1 MEVIT
6 EIMKASD
13 AGKGQKAKTAEKPGA
28 HGKDP
33 QENELEALLSTASLP
48 VRRHYHRPRRDAE
61 YLCQLHSP
69 CPA

>member
-13 AGKGQKAKTAEKPGA
+13 TGKGQNAKTAEKPGA

-33 QENELEALLSTASLP
+33 QENEVRGGSVNCFPASQTALPSA
-48 VRRHYHRPRRDAE
+48 
-61 YLCQLHSP
+61 
-69 CPA
+69 